1 MKTILYQLFILGIWF
16 MATASPA
23 FCGKIVES
31 NFPAEPLDAVTVES
45 DFGNVIVEGT
55 PRDEVGVRLLLEPE
69 TQDRVELECE
79 LEGNNLIIRAEGRKN
94 FRLRQYRGDKAQ
106 ITVSVP
112 DGLELDLKA
121 EWGDIEIRGVS
132 GRVISKTSRGSISV
146 TSFAGSLEADAR
158 KGGINLSEIDGT
170 VKAKTKGGL
179 IRVEGYKGEVSA
191 RTFAK
196 GVTICA
202 VDNPENSCELH
213 TNGGEIAI
221 FRPRAFSF
229 QPETGVL
236 EENTEN
242 NIPQKI
248 VFTWDGNISVES
260 SD

>member
-1 MKTILYQLFILGIWF
+1 MKTIRYQLFILGIWF

-55 PRDEVGVRLLLEPE
+55 PRNEVGVKLVLEPE
-69 TQDRVELECE
+69 TQGHVKLKCE
-79 LEGNNLIIRAEGRKN
+79 LDGNNLVIRAEGRKN
-94 FRLRQYRGDKAQ
+94 FRLRTYPGDKAQ
-106 ITVSVP
+106 IIVSVP

-121 EWGDIEIRGVS
+121 KWGDIEVRGVS
-132 GRVISKTSRGSISV
+132 GRVISKTSKGSISV
-146 TSFAGSLEADAR
+146 SSFTGSLEAEAR
-158 KGGINLSEIDGT
+158 RGDINLSEIDGT
-170 VKAKTKGGL
+170 VQAKTKGGL

-202 VDNPENSCELH
+202 VDTPENNCELH
-213 TNGGEIAI
+213 TNGGEISI
-221 FRPRAFSF
+221 LRPRAFSS
-229 QPETGVL
+229 QPETGML
-236 EENTEN
+236 GENPEN
-242 NIPQKI
+242 DIPQKI